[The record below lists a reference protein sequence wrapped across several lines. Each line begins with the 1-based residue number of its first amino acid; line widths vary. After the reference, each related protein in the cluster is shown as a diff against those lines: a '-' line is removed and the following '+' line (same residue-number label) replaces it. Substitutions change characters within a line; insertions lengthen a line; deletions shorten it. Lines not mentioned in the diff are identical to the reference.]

1 LDEAAERR
9 PRAGTS
15 PSPPA
20 RTEPERP
27 EPSESGGSGWS
38 WGAFLPARRGKVNR
52 APIDRFLLLIT
63 LCLVGLGIVM
73 IYSASA
79 IRAQYRFGDPT
90 FFLKKQLV
98 YACAGLMAMAWAV
111 RRNIKTLQRLTP
123 ILFLG
128 SLLLLL
134 LVLVPHVGFRVNGAR
149 RWIRLFG
156 LSFQPAELAKLAVI
170 LLLASY
176 FARRQDRLGDFLDGF
191 VPPLVMTG
199 LMAGLI
205 ILQPNFG
212 TAAILLFTAGVLF
225 FVGGARIKHLL
236 ATAGAALPVL
246 VFLIM
251 RSAHGRTR
259 FLALLDP
266 ARVSAKAT
274 YQLDQSFNALG
285 PGGLFGRGLGDS
297 MQKLFFL
304 PEPHTDF
311 IFAIVGEEMGFVGAM
326 LVVVLFGLFLWR
338 GTRAAARAGEA
349 YSSYLAMGIT
359 SLIVGQA
366 ALNMAVVSG
375 LLPTTGVPLPF
386 VSFGGSSLTLTLLEV
401 GMLLNVSRNSAP
413 RLARVPL
420 TPE

>member
-1 LDEAAERR
+1 MPRPQASSQGQGPEA
-9 PRAGTS
+9 PQ
-15 PSPPA
+15 P
-20 RTEPERP
+20 
-27 EPSESGGSGWS
+27 GGS
-38 WGAFLPARRGKVNR
+38 RRGWR
-52 APIDRFLLLIT
+52 ALLPSRRGRAAGAPSDRLLLLLT
-63 LCLVGLGIVM
+63 LSLVGLGIVM

-79 IRAQYRFGDPT
+79 IRAQERFGDPA

-98 YACAGLMAMAWAV
+98 YACVGLLAMAWAV
-111 RRNIKTLQRLTP
+111 GRDLKTFQRLTP
-123 ILFLG
+123 IFFLG

-134 LVLVPHVGFRVNGAR
+134 LVLVPHIGIRVNGAR
-149 RWIRLFG
+149 RWLRVFG
-156 LSFQPAELAKLAVI
+156 VSFQPAEMAKLAVI
-170 LLLASY
+170 LFLASY
-176 FARRQDRLGDFLDGF
+176 FARRQDRLDDFVDGF
-191 VPPLVMTG
+191 LPPLCMTG

-212 TAAILLFTAGVLF
+212 TAGVLLFVAGVLF
-225 FVGGARIKHLL
+225 FVGGTRIRHLL
-236 ATAGAALPVL
+236 TAAVGALPILAVL
-246 VFLIM
+246 IL
-251 RSAHGRTR
+251 RSAHGKTR

-311 IFAIVGEEMGFVGAM
+311 IFAIVGEETGFLGAM

-338 GTRAAARAGEA
+338 GTRAAVRAGDPYA
-349 YSSYLAMGIT
+349 GYLAMGIT
-359 SLIVGQA
+359 GLVVGQA

-386 VSFGGSSLTLTLLEV
+386 VSFGGSSLTLTLLAV
-401 GMLLNVSRNSAP
+401 GILLNVSRRA
-413 RLARVPL
+413 
-420 TPE
+420 T

>member
-1 LDEAAERR
+1 M
-9 PRAGTS
+9 
-15 PSPPA
+15 
-20 RTEPERP
+20 
-27 EPSESGGSGWS
+27 
-38 WGAFLPARRGKVNR
+38 FLPARRGRANR
-52 APIDRFLLLIT
+52 APIDRLLLLIT

-79 IRAQYRFGDPT
+79 IRAQDRFGDPT

-98 YACAGLMAMAWAV
+98 YACAGLLAMAWTAG
-111 RRNIKTLQRLTP
+111 RNLKTFQRLTP

-134 LVLVPHVGFRVNGAR
+134 LVLVPHIGFRVNGAR
-149 RWIRLFG
+149 RWIRVFG

-170 LLLASY
+170 LFLASY
-176 FARRQDRLGDFLDGF
+176 FARRQDRLGEFLDGF
-191 VPPLVMTG
+191 IPPVCMTG

-212 TAAILLFTAGVLF
+212 TAAILLFAAGVLF
-225 FVGGARIKHLL
+225 FVGGARINHLL
-236 ATAGAALPVL
+236 ATAAAAFPVL
-246 VFLIM
+246 AFLIM

-285 PGGLFGRGLGDS
+285 PGGFFGRGLGDS

-338 GTRAAARAGEA
+338 GTRAATRASEA
-349 YSSYLAMGIT
+349 YGSYLAIGIT
-359 SLIVGQA
+359 GLIVGQA

-401 GMLLNVSRNSAP
+401 GILLNVSRCSAREP
-413 RLARVPL
+413 ERVSFR
-420 TPE
+420 PE